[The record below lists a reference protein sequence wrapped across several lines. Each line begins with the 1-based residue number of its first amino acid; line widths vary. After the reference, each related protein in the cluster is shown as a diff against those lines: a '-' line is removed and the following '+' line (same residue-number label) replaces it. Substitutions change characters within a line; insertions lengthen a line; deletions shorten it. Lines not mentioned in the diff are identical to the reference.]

1 MGYDDLSV
9 AYETPLKGLCLSQ
22 FFGILGIDTMS
33 RNLPGDKK
41 IIDSL

>member
-9 AYETPLKGLCLSQ
+9 AYETLLKGLCLSQ
-22 FFGILGIDTMS
+22 YFGILGIDTMS
-33 RNLPGDKK
+33 RNHPGDKK